1 MNSLHQTIQ
10 TLAAEFAEG
19 VLDVIKSGSLDDLLN
34 GSSGARTVRRAVSAS
49 KVATVKTSKTSKG
62 GRLARRSLE
71 DIDAMAKSIVNI
83 VRSAGKDG
91 MRAEVIRE
99 KLGIDRKEL
108 PRPLAQA
115 LKAGWLKTTGQKRA
129 TTYFVK
135 SHITARVGASA
146 KPTKASKKTTK
157 RAAKKGKRTAAK
169 RAKRTAAK
177 KG

>member
-10 TLAAEFAEG
+10 TLASEFAENM
-19 VLDVIKSGSLDDLLN
+19 LDVIKAGSLDDLLN
-34 GSSGARTVRRAVSAS
+34 GTSGAKTVRRAATA
-49 KVATVKTSKTSKG
+49 ATVKTAKSSSSSKD

-71 DIDAMAKSIVNI
+71 DIDVMAGHIVQC
-83 VRSAGKDG
+83 VRSAGKEG

-99 KLGIDRKEL
+99 TLGIDRKEL

-135 SHITARVGASA
+135 SHVTARVGAASA
-146 KPTKASKKTTK
+146 KKSAKAKKTAKRATK
-157 RAAKKGKRTAAK
+157 KAAKKGKR
-169 RAKRTAAK
+169 
-177 KG
+177 